1 MPLERIKFVKSKFG
15 SLFQKSDLTIFL
27 NPDAP
32 SYCLSFAFERL
43 VAYQTFYPVVD
54 QLETAGIKCVQN
66 IPQQK
71 FDLAIV
77 TIPKSKKLARH
88 FIYLAT
94 KAVPK
99 GLIVIDGDKNIDEMG
114 ADIFEKFIAFASG
127 KKTKSEILNLGRHEF
142 APWQIGITG

>member
-1 MPLERIKFVKSKFG
+1 MSLERIKFVQSKFG

-32 SYCLSFAFERL
+32 SYCLSFSFERL

-77 TIPKSKKLARH
+77 RIPKSKKL
-88 FIYLAT
+88 
-94 KAVPK
+94 
-99 GLIVIDGDKNIDEMG
+99 
-114 ADIFEKFIAFASG
+114 
-127 KKTKSEILNLGRHEF
+127 
-142 APWQIGITG
+142 